1 MKGNYNDII
10 DIMLTL
16 LEDDEV
22 AKSLAISGSIVPYII
37 MNIESKEY
45 HSDFYILVKNK
56 NINYVRNKIKK
67 LSKEYDFDIISD
79 SKKYSKEDFEF
90 KIKYQDTY
98 AGFFPYSIIDNVL
111 TIKTYSVENNNCIMN
126 FKTKKIPNI
135 TKSSFIRNISFAKNK
150 TLRIVTPEFILADKE
165 SRENEAGNMSDEAI
179 YLLNKISDESV
190 LKITRE
196 AIEDAQIKI
205 IEKKLV
211 KNDKIVNIILL
222 SIFLML
228 LIIAYICFKK

>member
-10 DIMLTL
+10 DIILTL
-16 LEDDEV
+16 LDDEEV
-22 AKSLAISGSIVPYII
+22 GKSLAISGSIVPYII

-45 HSDFYILVKNK
+45 HSDFCVLVKNK
-56 NINYVRNKIKK
+56 NINYVRNKVKK
-67 LSKEYDFDIISD
+67 LSKEYAFDIVSD
-79 SKKYSKEDFEF
+79 SRKYSKEDFGF

-126 FKTKKIPNI
+126 FKTKTIPNI
-135 TKSSFIRNISFAKNK
+135 TKSSFIRNISFAKDK
-150 TLRIVTPEFILADKE
+150 TLRIITPEFILADKE
-165 SRENEAGNMSDEAI
+165 SRENEPSNFEDETMH
-179 YLLNKISDESV
+179 LLNKISDESA
-190 LKITRE
+190 LKIIRE
-196 AIEDAQIKI
+196 SIFDAQIKI
-205 IEKKLV
+205 TEKKLI
-211 KNDKIVNIILL
+211 KNDKILNVILL